1 LCQTTRNRESE
12 YKAREISDVTEA
24 SKHPP
29 IVITMGDPSGVGPE
43 VTVKALA
50 ALAPAERDR
59 FAIVGD
65 RAVLNRAIAASGVDL
80 ALGAPSDQSP
90 NAVSLIDVPVS
101 GLPERFGLLSPR
113 CGEAVFQYIRTA
125 VELAKTGEAAG
136 IVTAPINKEALNA
149 AGHHYDGHTGLLA
162 HLTGGGASWMLL
174 ASERLNV
181 IHVSTHVSLRTA
193 IGRAT
198 PERVLATIRT
208 GNAHL
213 KRMGIERPRIAVA
226 GINPHCGENGLFGTE
241 DDEQLA
247 PAVAAAQAEG
257 IDVSGPI
264 SADTVYH
271 RAYNGAFDLIVA
283 QYHDQ
288 GHIPIKLVA
297 FDTAVNVSLGMP
309 IDRSSV
315 DHGTAFDIA
324 GTGKANHVNML
335 SALAYARRLAGTRHP
350 ATLS

>member
-1 LCQTTRNRESE
+1 MTAADER
-12 YKAREISDVTEA
+12 
-24 SKHPP
+24 P

-50 ALAPAERDR
+50 ALPAAERAG
-59 FAIVGD
+59 FAVVGD
-65 RAVLNRAIAASGVDL
+65 RAVIERAVAATGTGVGVGDGD
-80 ALGAPSDQSP
+80 GAIRVVHV
-90 NAVSLIDVPVS
+90 AVE
-101 GLPERFGLLSPR
+101 GLPERFGVLSPR
-113 CGEAVFQYIRTA
+113 CGEASYQYIRTA
-125 VELAKTGEAAG
+125 VELAQGRRASV

-162 HLTGGGASWMLL
+162 HLTGSRSSWMLL

-181 IHVSTHVSLRTA
+181 VHVSTHVSLRTA
-193 IGRAT
+193 IERAT
-198 PERVLATIRT
+198 PERVLETVRT
-208 GNAHL
+208 GHRHL
-213 KRMGIERPRIAVA
+213 QRMGIAAPRIAVA

-241 DDEQLA
+241 DDEQVA
-247 PAVAAAQAEG
+247 PGVAAARAEG
-257 IDVSGPI
+257 IDVVGPI

-271 RAYNGAFDLIVA
+271 RAYQGAFDLVVA

-297 FDTAVNVSLGMP
+297 FDTAVNVSLGLP
-309 IDRSSV
+309 IDRCSV

-335 SALAYARRLAGTRHP
+335 SALDYARRLARSRQ
-350 ATLS
+350 AAVA